1 MSWGTC
7 YSGSNN
13 IYFDFPPIMSD
24 GRNFSTFV
32 PSSIVNDKIR
42 KNNNLD
48 SNFKYRR
55 FLTKNATNLIKT
67 NQVVACD
74 ECGPCL
80 NGIDPKFTNKYL
92 YKSLQDKNIPY
103 GYEKSNLKSIY
114 LSRNELNRRKGL

>member
-67 NQVVACD
+67 NTLKRGDSARCSKSVACY
-74 ECGPCL
+74 
-80 NGIDPKFTNKYL
+80 T
-92 YKSLQDKNIPY
+92 
-103 GYEKSNLKSIY
+103 
-114 LSRNELNRRKGL
+114 RR